1 MIGAMPTLDRSGDV
15 FVLDLGDTENR
26 FHPDWLTAVN
36 AALDEVERA
45 EGPRA
50 LVTTATG
57 KFFSNGLDLDW
68 LAGHEAERGGYVSTV
83 QHLLARLLALPV
95 PTVAAIQ
102 GHAFAA
108 GAMLTLSHD
117 VRVMRA
123 DRGFWCLPEVDLG
136 MPFAAGM
143 SALIRARL
151 TPQAAHE
158 AMVTGRRYGGGD
170 ALAAGIVDQV
180 ADEDRVRESALELA
194 RPHVAKAGA
203 NLAAI
208 KVGMYGP
215 VLDALRSPDPML
227 G

>member
-1 MIGAMPTLDRSGDV
+1 MPDLDRIDDV
-15 FVLDLGDTENR
+15 FVLDLGETENR
-26 FHPDWLTAVN
+26 FHPDWLAS
-36 AALDEVERA
+36 VEDHLSVVEQA

-68 LAGHEAERGGYVSTV
+68 LGGHGDQMAAYIARV
-83 QHLLARLLALPV
+83 QQLFARVLALPV
-95 PTVAAIQ
+95 VTVAALQ
-102 GHAFAA
+102 GHTFAA
-108 GAMLTLSHD
+108 GAMLALAHD
-117 VRVMRA
+117 HRVMPA

-143 SALIRARL
+143 AALIRARL

-170 ALAAGIVDQV
+170 ALAAGIVDRV
-180 ADEDRVRESALELA
+180 ADEDRVRETTLELA
-194 RPHVAKAGA
+194 QPHVAKAGP

-208 KVGMYGP
+208 KTGMYGP
-215 VLDALRSPDPML
+215 VLDALRSPDPL

>member
-1 MIGAMPTLDRSGDV
+1 VPDLDRIDDV
-15 FVLDLGDTENR
+15 FVLDLGETENR
-26 FHPDWLTAVN
+26 FHPDWLAS
-36 AALDEVERA
+36 VEDHLSVVEQA

-68 LAGHEAERGGYVSTV
+68 LGGHGDQMAAYIARV
-83 QHLLARLLALPV
+83 QQLFARVLALPV
-95 PTVAAIQ
+95 VTVAALQ
-102 GHAFAA
+102 GHTFAA
-108 GAMLTLSHD
+108 GAMLALAHD
-117 VRVMRA
+117 HRVMRA

-143 SALIRARL
+143 AALIRARL

-170 ALAAGIVDQV
+170 ALAAGIVDRV
-180 ADEDRVRESALELA
+180 ADGDRVRETALELTQ
-194 RPHVAKAGA
+194 PHVAKAGP

-208 KVGMYGP
+208 KTGMYGP
-215 VLDALRSPDPML
+215 VLDALRSPDPL

>member
-1 MIGAMPTLDRSGDV
+1 VPDLDRIDDV
-15 FVLDLGDTENR
+15 FVLDLGETENR
-26 FHPDWLTAVN
+26 FHPDWLASVEDHLSAV
-36 AALDEVERA
+36 EQA

-68 LAGHEAERGGYVSTV
+68 LGGHGDQMAAYIARV
-83 QHLLARLLALPV
+83 QQLFARVLALPV
-95 PTVAAIQ
+95 ITVAALQ
-102 GHAFAA
+102 GHTFAA
-108 GAMLTLSHD
+108 GAMLALVHD
-117 VRVMRA
+117 HRVMRA

-143 SALIRARL
+143 AALIRARL

-170 ALAAGIVDQV
+170 ALAAGIVDRV
-180 ADEDRVRESALELA
+180 ADEDRVRETALELA
-194 RPHVAKAGA
+194 QPHVAKAGP

-208 KVGMYGP
+208 KTGMYGP
-215 VLDALRSPDPML
+215 VLDALRSPDPL

>member
-1 MIGAMPTLDRSGDV
+1 MPSLDRVDDV

-26 FHPDWLTAVN
+26 FHPDWLTSVEESLDAV
-36 AALDEVERA
+36 AHA

-57 KFFSNGLDLDW
+57 KFFSNGLDLDC
-68 LAGHEAERGGYVSTV
+68 LGGHGDQMAAYIARV
-83 QHLLARLLALPV
+83 QQLFVRVLALPV
-95 PTVAAIQ
+95 VTAAALQ
-102 GHAFAA
+102 GHTFAA
-108 GAMLTLSHD
+108 GAMLALTHD
-117 VRVMRA
+117 HRVMRA

-143 SALIRARL
+143 AALIRARL

-170 ALAAGIVDQV
+170 ALAAGIVDRV
-180 ADEDRVRESALELA
+180 ADEDRVRETALELA
-194 RPHVAKAGA
+194 QPHVAKAGP

-208 KVGMYGP
+208 KTGMYGP
-215 VLDALRSPDPML
+215 VLDALRSPDPL

>member
-1 MIGAMPTLDRSGDV
+1 VPDLDRIDDV
-15 FVLDLGDTENR
+15 FVLDLGETENR
-26 FHPDWLTAVN
+26 FHPDWLAS
-36 AALDEVERA
+36 VEDHLSVVEQA

-68 LAGHEAERGGYVSTV
+68 LGGHGDQMAAYIARV
-83 QHLLARLLALPV
+83 QQLFARVLALPV
-95 PTVAAIQ
+95 VTVAALQ
-102 GHAFAA
+102 GHTFAA
-108 GAMLTLSHD
+108 GAMLALAHD
-117 VRVMRA
+117 HRVMRA

-143 SALIRARL
+143 AALIRARL

-170 ALAAGIVDQV
+170 ALAAGIVDRV
-180 ADEDRVRESALELA
+180 ADEDRVRETALELA
-194 RPHVAKAGA
+194 QPHVAKAGP

-208 KVGMYGP
+208 KTGMYGP
-215 VLDALRSPDPML
+215 VLDALRSPDPL

>member
-1 MIGAMPTLDRSGDV
+1 MPELSRTDDV
-15 FVLDLGDTENR
+15 FVLDIGDTENR
-26 FHPDWLTAVN
+26 FHPDWLTSVEEHLAV
-36 AALDEVERA
+36 VEQA

-68 LAGHEAERGGYVSTV
+68 LGAHGDHMAAYITRV
-83 QHLLARLLALPV
+83 QELFARVLALPV
-95 PTVAAIQ
+95 VTVAALQ
-102 GHAFAA
+102 GHTFAA
-108 GAMLTLSHD
+108 GAMLALAHD
-117 VRVMRA
+117 HRVMRA

-143 SALIRARL
+143 SALIRGRL

-194 RPHVAKAGA
+194 RPQVAKAGA

-215 VLDALRSPDPML
+215 VLDALRSPDPSL

>member
-1 MIGAMPTLDRSGDV
+1 MPDLDRIDDV
-15 FVLDLGDTENR
+15 FVLDLGETENR
-26 FHPDWLTAVN
+26 FHPDWLAS
-36 AALDEVERA
+36 VEDHLSVVEQA

-68 LAGHEAERGGYVSTV
+68 LGGHGDQMAAYIARV
-83 QHLLARLLALPV
+83 QQLFARVLALPV
-95 PTVAAIQ
+95 VTAAALQ
-102 GHAFAA
+102 GHTFAA
-108 GAMLTLSHD
+108 GAMLSLAHD
-117 VRVMRA
+117 HRVMRA

-151 TPQAAHE
+151 APQAAHE
-158 AMVTGRRYGGGD
+158 AMITGRRYGGGD

-180 ADEDRVRESALELA
+180 ADEDRVREAALELA
-194 RPHVAKAGA
+194 RPHVAKAGP
-203 NLAAI
+203 NLTGI
-208 KVGMYGP
+208 RTGMYRP
-215 VLDALRSPDPML
+215 VLEALSRADPL

>member
-1 MIGAMPTLDRSGDV
+1 VPDLDRIDDV
-15 FVLDLGDTENR
+15 FVLDLGETENR
-26 FHPDWLTAVN
+26 FHPDWLASVEDHLSAV
-36 AALDEVERA
+36 EQA

-68 LAGHEAERGGYVSTV
+68 LGGHGDQMAAYIARV
-83 QHLLARLLALPV
+83 QQLFARVLALPV
-95 PTVAAIQ
+95 VTVAALQ
-102 GHAFAA
+102 GHTFAA
-108 GAMLTLSHD
+108 GAMLALAHD
-117 VRVMRA
+117 HRVMRA

-143 SALIRARL
+143 AALIRARL

-170 ALAAGIVDQV
+170 ALAAGIVDRV
-180 ADEDRVRESALELA
+180 ADEDRVRETALELA
-194 RPHVAKAGA
+194 QPHVAKAGP

-208 KVGMYGP
+208 KTGMYGP
-215 VLDALRSPDPML
+215 VLDALRSPDPL

>member
-1 MIGAMPTLDRSGDV
+1 VPDLDRIDDV
-15 FVLDLGDTENR
+15 FVLDLGETENR
-26 FHPDWLTAVN
+26 FHPDWLAS
-36 AALDEVERA
+36 VEDHLSVVEQA

-68 LAGHEAERGGYVSTV
+68 LGGHGDQMAAYIARV
-83 QHLLARLLALPV
+83 QQLFARVLALPV
-95 PTVAAIQ
+95 VTVAALQ
-102 GHAFAA
+102 GHTFAA
-108 GAMLTLSHD
+108 GAMLALTHD
-117 VRVMRA
+117 HRVMRA

-143 SALIRARL
+143 AALIRARL

-170 ALAAGIVDQV
+170 ALAAGIVDRV
-180 ADEDRVRESALELA
+180 ADEDRVRETALELA
-194 RPHVAKAGA
+194 QPHVAKAGP

-208 KVGMYGP
+208 KTGMYGP
-215 VLDALRSPDPML
+215 VLDALRSPDPL

>member
-1 MIGAMPTLDRSGDV
+1 MPDLDRIDDL
-15 FVLDLGDTENR
+15 FVLDLGATENR
-26 FHPDWLTAVN
+26 FHPDWLTSVEEHLAV
-36 AALDEVERA
+36 VEQA

-68 LAGHEAERGGYVSTV
+68 LGGHGDQMAAYIARV
-83 QHLLARLLALPV
+83 QELFARVLALPV
-95 PTVAAIQ
+95 VTVAALQ
-102 GHAFAA
+102 GHTFAA
-108 GAMLTLSHD
+108 GAMLALAHD
-117 VRVMRA
+117 HRVMRA

-151 TPQAAHE
+151 APQPAHE

-180 ADEDRVRESALELA
+180 ADEDCVRESALELA
-194 RPHVAKAGA
+194 RPHVAKAGS

-215 VLDALRSPDPML
+215 VLDALRSPDPSL